1 MKNKKVCILGA
12 AGAIGSRLVTLL
24 HKQGYE
30 VTAVVRSWSSAVRIG
45 RFDIPLVSLDV
56 LSSSVDR
63 LAEIM
68 KGHDVVIDCTYSSN
82 ADYDKRIIESVTL
95 ANTICGAATQA
106 RVMRL
111 IHYGTISVYPA
122 NASTVDET
130 TQCSESG
137 DSYGDSKLA
146 AEQAFLKHNS
156 KSLSITVLQL
166 PIVFGPF
173 MAWSASPVAQMSAN
187 ELIMPDDLKGFCA
200 PLFVDDVVRA
210 TQLSFDCEP
219 SYGERIL
226 LSDTSISWGD
236 YYSSYTKHAEALSL
250 AFINRDEFD
259 QRANQALHRLKP
271 FQALKSKF
279 INDGDFRQLILS
291 QWGLRSIY
299 GLAKKLKG
307 QDGIDQ
313 IKQKIESSVQPTQAQ
328 ILLDQKNLQLFDSLP
343 KVNASKASEILGM
356 NDYTDFSKAVLI
368 THDWL
373 KWARLVN

>member
-1 MKNKKVCILGA
+1 MKNKKICILGA
-12 AGAIGSRLVTLL
+12 AGSIGSRLVTLL

-63 LAEIM
+63 LAEII

-82 ADYDKRIIESVTL
+82 PDYDQRIIESVTL
-95 ANTICGAATQA
+95 AKTICNAAIQA
-106 RVMRL
+106 QVKRL

-130 TQCSESG
+130 TQCIESG

-173 MAWSASPVAQMSAN
+173 MAWSTSPVAQMSAD

-210 TQLSFDCEP
+210 TELSFDCES

-236 YYSSYTKHAEALSL
+236 YYYSYTKHAEVLSL
-250 AFINRDEFD
+250 AFINRDEFE
-259 QRANQALHRLKP
+259 QRASQALHRLKP
-271 FQALKSKF
+271 FQTLNCLLYTSPSPR
-279 INDGDFRQLILS
+279 DLS
-291 QWGLRSIY
+291 TSRMP
-299 GLAKKLKG
+299 
-307 QDGIDQ
+307 
-313 IKQKIESSVQPTQAQ
+313 SSA
-328 ILLDQKNLQLFDSLP
+328 
-343 KVNASKASEILGM
+343 
-356 NDYTDFSKAVLI
+356 
-368 THDWL
+368 
-373 KWARLVN
+373 